1 MQARSFFRK
10 SRSPLRFDA
19 KFKIEEVLT
28 EERITLYDS
37 VGVGFGT
44 HRYDMQFEEYI
55 PDPNGP
61 YISYTV
67 LSGSRRPTTE
77 FEGIQR
83 LEYDFSKKN
92 KTFLK
97 NIKYRMDWKWDF
109 NGNDFVISQYR
120 KNNLNSVSIVRS
132 NSKILN
138 EISYFNQDGN
148 QIKVWNINAVS
159 YTHLTLPTIYSV

>member
-1 MQARSFFRK
+1 MS
-10 SRSPLRFDA
+10 
-19 KFKIEEVLT
+19 
-28 EERITLYDS
+28 
-37 VGVGFGT
+37 
-44 HRYDMQFEEYI
+44 
-55 PDPNGP
+55 

-148 QIKVWNINAVS
+148 QIKVWNINERDLNNMDPRGPDLRKNIENGFDYLNYRHKNS
-159 YTHLTLPTIYSV
+159 LI